1 MKKFDFDFYKN
12 RKILFGISIGL
23 MVIGLIFNF
32 IRCTKMDIQFVGGAM
47 IKYSV
52 DGEVDT
58 DEIASLVKEE
68 TGRDVSVALSKTF
81 GTDANQ
87 VTLSFAGN
95 EAVTLDEQQ
104 AIAQSLSD
112 AYADRTFNVVESSSV
127 DPTMGAKFFQKCLVC
142 LLITFV
148 ILLVY
153 IALRFKKIGGLSA
166 GVTALIALVHDV
178 LLVYFAF
185 VIFGFSIND
194 IFIAVI
200 LTILGYSLNDTIVIY
215 DRIRENRKLSPTKSP
230 DALPAIVNKSLNQT
244 MTRSILTSLTTFM
257 ALLVIHIVAAVY
269 GISSVQSFALP
280 MMVGT
285 IVGCYS
291 SLCIAAPL
299 YTMWAVIRA
308 RRARSNLTRAA
319 FKQAFLLQNEIP
331 GKPCA
336 LREFLYRTHF
346 AVQGIEINKR

>member
-32 IRCTKMDIQFVGGAM
+32 IRGTKMDIQFVGGAM

-257 ALLVIHIVAAVY
+257 ALLVIYIVAAVY

-299 YTMWAVIRA
+299 YIMWAVHKGEK
-308 RRARSNLTRAA
+308 S
-319 FKQAFLLQNEIP
+319 K
-331 GKPCA
+331 K
-336 LREFLYRTHF
+336 
-346 AVQGIEINKR
+346 

>member
-32 IRCTKMDIQFVGGAM
+32 IRGTKMDIQFVGGAM

-200 LTILGYSLNDTIVIY
+200 LTILGYSLNDTIIIY
-215 DRIRENRKLSPTKSP
+215 DRIRENRRIMGPKAEIGEL
-230 DALPAIVNKSLNQT
+230 VNASINQT
-244 MTRSILTSLTTFM
+244 LTRTINTSVATVM
-257 ALLVIHIVAAVY
+257 AVGVVVVVGLVY
-269 GISSVQSFALP
+269 NLSSVVTFALP
-280 MMVGT
+280 LMFG
-285 IVGCYS
+285 IICGCYS
-291 SLCIAAPL
+291 STCITGPL
-299 YTMWAVIRA
+299 WVVWRRYRA
-308 RRARSNLTRAA
+308 KKLDAKKA
-319 FKQAFLLQNEIP
+319 
-331 GKPCA
+331 
-336 LREFLYRTHF
+336 
-346 AVQGIEINKR
+346 

>member
-1 MKKFDFDFYKN
+1 
-12 RKILFGISIGL
+12 
-23 MVIGLIFNF
+23 
-32 IRCTKMDIQFVGGAM
+32 
-47 IKYSV
+47 
-52 DGEVDT
+52 
-58 DEIASLVKEE
+58 
-68 TGRDVSVALSKTF
+68 
-81 GTDANQ
+81 
-87 VTLSFAGN
+87 
-95 EAVTLDEQQ
+95 
-104 AIAQSLSD
+104 
-112 AYADRTFNVVESSSV
+112 
-127 DPTMGAKFFQKCLVC
+127 MGAKFFQKCLVC

-178 LLVYFAF
+178 LLVYFSF

-230 DALPAIVNKSLNQT
+230 DALPGIVNKSLNQT

-257 ALLVIHIVAAVY
+257 ALLVIYIVATVY

-299 YTMWAVIRA
+299 YLSLIH
-308 RRARSNLTRAA
+308 
-319 FKQAFLLQNEIP
+319 I
-331 GKPCA
+331 
-336 LREFLYRTHF
+336 
-346 AVQGIEINKR
+346 

>member
-1 MKKFDFDFYKN
+1 MKKFNFDFYKN

-23 MVIGLIFNF
+23 IVIGLIFNF
-32 IRCTKMDIQFVGGAM
+32 IRGTKMDIQFVGGAM

-52 DGEVDT
+52 DGE
-58 DEIASLVKEE
+58 LVKEE

-104 AIAQSLSD
+104 AIATKLSD

-178 LLVYFAF
+178 LLVYFSF

-200 LTILGYSLNDTIVIY
+200 
-215 DRIRENRKLSPTKSP
+215 
-230 DALPAIVNKSLNQT
+230 
-244 MTRSILTSLTTFM
+244 
-257 ALLVIHIVAAVY
+257 
-269 GISSVQSFALP
+269 
-280 MMVGT
+280 
-285 IVGCYS
+285 
-291 SLCIAAPL
+291 
-299 YTMWAVIRA
+299 
-308 RRARSNLTRAA
+308 
-319 FKQAFLLQNEIP
+319 
-331 GKPCA
+331 
-336 LREFLYRTHF
+336 
-346 AVQGIEINKR
+346 

>member
-32 IRCTKMDIQFVGGAM
+32 IRGTKMDIQFVGGAM

-127 DPTMGAKFFQKCLVC
+127 DPTMGVKFFQKCLVC

-200 LTILGYSLNDTIVIY
+200 LTILGYSLNDTIVI
-215 DRIRENRKLSPTKSP
+215 
-230 DALPAIVNKSLNQT
+230 
-244 MTRSILTSLTTFM
+244 
-257 ALLVIHIVAAVY
+257 
-269 GISSVQSFALP
+269 
-280 MMVGT
+280 
-285 IVGCYS
+285 
-291 SLCIAAPL
+291 
-299 YTMWAVIRA
+299 
-308 RRARSNLTRAA
+308 
-319 FKQAFLLQNEIP
+319 
-331 GKPCA
+331 
-336 LREFLYRTHF
+336 
-346 AVQGIEINKR
+346 

>member
-1 MKKFDFDFYKN
+1 MKKFNFDFYKN

-23 MVIGLIFNF
+23 IVIGLIFNF
-32 IRCTKMDIQFVGGAM
+32 IRGTKMDIQFVGGAM

-104 AIAQSLSD
+104 AIATKLSD

-178 LLVYFAF
+178 LLVYFSF

-230 DALPAIVNKSLNQT
+230 DALP
-244 MTRSILTSLTTFM
+244 
-257 ALLVIHIVAAVY
+257 
-269 GISSVQSFALP
+269 
-280 MMVGT
+280 
-285 IVGCYS
+285 
-291 SLCIAAPL
+291 
-299 YTMWAVIRA
+299 RA
-308 RRARSNLTRAA
+308 
-319 FKQAFLLQNEIP
+319 
-331 GKPCA
+331 
-336 LREFLYRTHF
+336 
-346 AVQGIEINKR
+346 

>member
-32 IRCTKMDIQFVGGAM
+32 IRGTKMDIQFVGGAM

-104 AIAQSLSD
+104 AIAKSLSD

-127 DPTMGAKFFQKCLVC
+127 DPTMGVKVFQKCLVC

-257 ALLVIHIVAAVY
+257 ALLVIYIVAAVY

-285 IVGCYS
+285 IVGC
-291 SLCIAAPL
+291 
-299 YTMWAVIRA
+299 
-308 RRARSNLTRAA
+308 
-319 FKQAFLLQNEIP
+319 
-331 GKPCA
+331 
-336 LREFLYRTHF
+336 
-346 AVQGIEINKR
+346 

>member
-32 IRCTKMDIQFVGGAM
+32 IRGTKMDIQFVGGAM

-257 ALLVIHIVAAVY
+257 ALLVIYIVAAVY

-285 IVGCYS
+285 IVGC
-291 SLCIAAPL
+291 
-299 YTMWAVIRA
+299 
-308 RRARSNLTRAA
+308 
-319 FKQAFLLQNEIP
+319 
-331 GKPCA
+331 
-336 LREFLYRTHF
+336 
-346 AVQGIEINKR
+346 